1 MAGQDPPYNRRV
13 DVLSPVAARS
23 LADAVLA
30 LHVGIVAFV
39 VLGTLGIL
47 IGGLRGWAW
56 VRHRRFRIVHLG
68 LLLFIALQAWLGR
81 LCPLTTWEQALRNRA
96 GQATYGQS
104 FIQHWLSRVIFFD
117 APWWLFV
124 AAYSAFALLILACW
138 WWLPPRRARR

>member
-13 DVLSPVAARS
+13 DALWPAAARF

-56 VRHRRFRIVHLG
+56 VRDRRFRIVHLG